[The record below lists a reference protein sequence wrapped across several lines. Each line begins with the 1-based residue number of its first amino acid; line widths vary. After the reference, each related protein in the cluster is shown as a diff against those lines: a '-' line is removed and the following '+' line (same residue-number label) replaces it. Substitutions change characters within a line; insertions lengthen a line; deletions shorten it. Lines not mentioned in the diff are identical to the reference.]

1 MLIDKLFDK
10 DIYAVRSKKSDAKI
24 DTKIKR
30 GDVDFK
36 SSGNDLYA
44 VNGTII
50 NLSCF

>member
-1 MLIDKLFDK
+1 MQLD
-10 DIYAVRSKKSDAKI
+10 VRNQMPQLMKKM
-24 DTKIKR
+24 KR

-36 SSGNDLYA
+36 YSDKYYA